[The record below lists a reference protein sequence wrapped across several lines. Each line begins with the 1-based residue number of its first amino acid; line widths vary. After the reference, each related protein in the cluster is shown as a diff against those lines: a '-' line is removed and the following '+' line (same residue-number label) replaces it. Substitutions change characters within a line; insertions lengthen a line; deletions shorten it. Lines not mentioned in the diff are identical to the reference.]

1 LLKPGEDTVLRSNP
15 QVEKVELLISVDHI
29 QEKTYYGLMK
39 TMTISAFK
47 THISEE
53 LRRVR
58 KGGSLVITD
67 RETPIAEVRPI
78 QAAQA
83 PKLVIR
89 EPTIPFTI
97 PRLDATI
104 DQDPLEYLL
113 EDRSR
118 R

>member
-1 LLKPGEDTVLRSNP
+1 
-15 QVEKVELLISVDHI
+15 
-29 QEKTYYGLMK
+29 MK

-78 QAAQA
+78 QAAEA
-83 PKLVIR
+83 RRLVVR
-89 EPTIPFTI
+89 EPTAPFMV

-104 DQDPLEYLL
+104 DQDPLDYLL
-113 EDRSR
+113 EDRSSR
-118 R
+118 